1 MVTQIITRPVEIDG
15 QHWVSVNMDG
25 HEMER
30 RGPFPDAD
38 AAEAMAARLGAIC
51 RGLFTAIGR
60 CAPTP
65 AAPRKRRHALDNG
78 GSTVSN
84 VVDLRGRSIPL
95 EDDELIENL
104 ARFADG
110 TLSEAAVKSRH
121 HLSNEDWAALGESDK
136 LVELVE
142 ACKLRRIRSG
152 ATKRE
157 RAQIEIVDAP
167 PILGGIMRDPNANE
181 RHRIDSIKTLD
192 ALASTGAEAAAAGA
206 RFEITINLGADHIEH
221 YSKSIAI
228 DPDDTDP
235 NDIDTTDVIA
245 AITMNKPK
253 DDGDG
258 QDIFEEV
265 ECGTAAADRRGDQ
278 TAAAQGQKTQ
288 KPS

>member
-1 MVTQIITRPVEIDG
+1 MGDI
-15 QHWVSVNMDG
+15 
-25 HEMER
+25 
-30 RGPFPDAD
+30 
-38 AAEAMAARLGAIC
+38 
-51 RGLFTAIGR
+51 
-60 CAPTP
+60 
-65 AAPRKRRHALDNG
+65 
-78 GSTVSN
+78 
-84 VVDLRGRSIPL
+84 VDLRGRSIPI

-142 ACKLRRIRSG
+142 ACKLRRIRTG

-192 ALASTGAEAAAAGA
+192 ALASTGAEAEAAGA
-206 RFEITINLGADHIEH
+206 RFEITINLGADHVER

-228 DPDDTDP
+228 DPDDTDVTP
-235 NDIDTTDVIA
+235 QDMIA
-245 AITMNKPK
+245 AIATKPR
-253 DDGDG
+253 DGDG
-258 QDIFEEV
+258 GGHI
-265 ECGTAAADRRGDQ
+265 
-278 TAAAQGQKTQ
+278 
-288 KPS
+288 